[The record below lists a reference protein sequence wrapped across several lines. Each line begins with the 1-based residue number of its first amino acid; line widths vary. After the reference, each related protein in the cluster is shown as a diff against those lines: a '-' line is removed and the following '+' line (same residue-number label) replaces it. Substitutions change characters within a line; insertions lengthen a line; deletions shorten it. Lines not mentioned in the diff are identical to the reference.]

1 MVFRCSC
8 GNCSIRLLQ
17 NASECCCRQHME
29 KCMEALSDEWVLQDL
44 ETAPKSYSKR
54 SCGNCLITF
63 RQNGNECS
71 CCQEMEKCAQSL
83 SDEWVLQSLEAPKC
97 ITSHPA
103 FNTVCLDRWSLRLA
117 LGSTGLL
124 IKKVI
129 SKLVQ
134 KRCKLQ
140 KNFPFL

>member
-1 MVFRCSC
+1 
-8 GNCSIRLLQ
+8 
-17 NASECCCRQHME
+17 ME

-97 ITSHPA
+97 ITLHPA

-117 LGSTGLL
+117 SGKYRTIDKKSYQQTGSEEM
-124 IKKVI
+124 
-129 SKLVQ
+129 
-134 KRCKLQ
+134 
-140 KNFPFL
+140 